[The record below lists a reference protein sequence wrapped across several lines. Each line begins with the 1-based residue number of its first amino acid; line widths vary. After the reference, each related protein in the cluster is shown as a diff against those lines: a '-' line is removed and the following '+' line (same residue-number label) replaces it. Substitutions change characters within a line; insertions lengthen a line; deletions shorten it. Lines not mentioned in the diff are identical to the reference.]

1 MDISAGEIEGSKFR
15 EGKVMIKE
23 IPGASVNKKK
33 NQNSRFTFLLTACPV
48 PFPLPP
54 KFNPRLPPPPSLPAF
69 FFMKLFDGGGRSVSV
84 SSSRTRSM
92 AEAFECQSPSLL
104 GL

>member
-33 NQNSRFTFLLTACPV
+33 NQNSRFTFLLTACPF

-54 KFNPRLPPPPSLPAF
+54 NSTQDYHHRPACQP
-69 FFMKLFDGGGRSVSV
+69 
-84 SSSRTRSM
+84 SSS
-92 AEAFECQSPSLL
+92 
-104 GL
+104 